1 LDFSSLD
8 KTITDDHFAVQGLAK
23 LFAGPPSAAA
33 VNADVVPRPHDRL
46 RGCGRRTPDV
56 AAELAPAT
64 EQALPDALNALDSE
78 GAAARLLALRDE
90 IARRARDCGREPES
104 IKLVA
109 VSKTF
114 SADEVWPTIALAG
127 QTCFGENRVQEA
139 IPKWRDLRAR
149 AAALG
154 KTVELHLI
162 GPLQSNKA
170 REAVETFDVIE
181 TVDRERIAAALAREI
196 DRAGRRPRLFVE
208 VNTGGE
214 AQKAGVLPE
223 DADAFIA
230 LCRMSYGL
238 TIEGLM
244 AIPPADEPVSPHFA
258 LLGVIA
264 GRNGIDELS
273 MGMSADWPLAVQLG
287 ATYVRIGSAIF
298 GSRG

>member
-1 LDFSSLD
+1 METSLTGAPHHHGEQD
-8 KTITDDHFAVQGLAK
+8 AV
-23 LFAGPPSAAA
+23 
-33 VNADVVPRPHDRL
+33 
-46 RGCGRRTPDV
+46 
-56 AAELAPAT
+56 
-64 EQALPDALNALDSE
+64 
-78 GAAARLLALRDE
+78 ARLTALRE
-90 IARRARDCGREPES
+90 SIARRARDCGRAPES

-114 SADEVWPTIALAG
+114 SADQVWPTIAIAG
-127 QTCFGENRVQEA
+127 QTRFGENRVQEA

-149 AAALG
+149 ADALG

-170 REAVETFDVIE
+170 REAVEAFDVIE
-181 TVDRERIAAALAREI
+181 TVDREKIAVALAREI
-196 DRAGRRPRLFVE
+196 DRAGKRPRLLIE

-214 AQKAGVLPE
+214 PQKAGVLPE

-230 LCRMSYGL
+230 LCRGTYEL

-258 LLGVIA
+258 LLSIIA
-264 GRNGIDELS
+264 ERNGLSERS

-287 ATYVRIGSAIF
+287 ATYVRVGSAIF
-298 GSRG
+298 GARDSPH

>member
-1 LDFSSLD
+1 M
-8 KTITDDHFAVQGLAK
+8 TVTVRRFAIE
-23 LFAGPPSAAA
+23 FAFPFGAQWTMA
-33 VNADVVPRPHDRL
+33 V
-46 RGCGRRTPDV
+46 V
-56 AAELAPAT
+56 AAGEAAGIEMETSLGAP
-64 EQALPDALNALDSE
+64 QHHDADDAVT
-78 GAAARLLALRDE
+78 RLIALRE
-90 IARRARDCGREPES
+90 SIARRARDCARAPET

-114 SADEVWPTIALAG
+114 SAEEVWPTIANAG
-127 QTCFGENRVQEA
+127 QTRFGENRVQEA

-154 KTVELHLI
+154 KTIELHLI

-181 TVDRERIAAALAREI
+181 TVDREKIAAALAREI
-196 DRAGRRPRLFVE
+196 GRVGKRPRLFVE

-230 LCRMSYGL
+230 LCRETYGL

-244 AIPPADEPVSPHFA
+244 AIPPANEMVSPHFA
-258 LLGVIA
+258 LLSVIA
-264 GRNGIDELS
+264 ERNGLTERS

-287 ATYVRIGSAIF
+287 ATYVRVGSAIF
-298 GSRG
+298 GERDSPH